1 MNLQDKHL
9 KDFQLNDTLID
20 SDTINNV
27 LKHIDISEE
36 GLSVTSLS
44 TDNAKVQALSV
55 TGTFGENQQHGILYT
70 NRICGIQYSKDGTE
84 RTDYTNSVGSRSI
97 AIGAKNIGTQYD
109 QAIFGQANVL
119 QCAESIAA
127 GIGLSALNS
136 SKGQGTAL
144 FGLSNTVEQCQG
156 SLVCGTNNIL
166 STESMVSFVCGEN
179 NVAGK
184 KSKHVVMMNQGNR
197 IDDDCGMSIVGG
209 RYARVKDKMSF
220 VWNGAYEYPSD
231 YNKDHDR
238 YTSHGNGSFN
248 INPKLQSRGFYI
260 NEMSL
265 RELIQREIYEAAV
278 AGLSIVIP
286 YYRCDSSDNKTIRE
300 EVTFKDG
307 ETFKDGV
314 TYCFKT
320 GIGESGLSDYTFVFP
335 SALDPIPTEQ
345 YYRAEQYNGEIDP
358 ESYYYVSTSPQ
369 STSPQVYEYKKGSD
383 IKSGTTVYN
392 KIAQPVPLVKFTDNY
407 YYLLDPST
415 HNLNK
420 VKISNLFPKKATL
433 KII

>member
-1 MNLQDKHL
+1 MILHDKQL
-9 KDFQLNDTLID
+9 KEFRLSNKIID

-27 LKHIDISEE
+27 FKYIDISEE
-36 GLSVTSLS
+36 GLSVSSLS
-44 TDNAKVQALSV
+44 TDSAKLQALSV

-70 NRICGIQYSKDGTE
+70 NRICGIQYNKDGTE
-84 RTDYTNSVGSRSI
+84 YSDLSNSVGSRSI
-97 AIGAKNIGTQYD
+97 AIGAKNIGTGYD

-136 SKGQGTAL
+136 SNGQGTAL
-144 FGLSNTVEQCQG
+144 FGRLNTVEQCQG
-156 SLVCGTNNIL
+156 SLVGGIENVL
-166 STESMVSFVCGEN
+166 STRSFTSFVCGEKN
-179 NVAGK
+179 AAGK
-184 KSKHVVMMNQGNR
+184 NSPNVVMMNQGNR

-220 VWNGAYEYPSD
+220 VWNGANESPDSYD
-231 YNKDHDR
+231 KDQDR
-238 YTSHGNGSFN
+238 YTSHGKGSFN
-248 INPKLQSRGFYI
+248 VNPKLQSRGFYI

-286 YYRCDSSDNKTIRE
+286 YYRCDSTDSKTIRE

-320 GIGESGLSDYTFVFP
+320 GIGESGSDYTFVFIT
-335 SALDPIPTEQ
+335 SLDPVPTEQ
-345 YYRAEQYNGEIDP
+345 YYRIEQYKGEIDP
-358 ESYYYVSTSPQ
+358 ESYYYVSTS
-369 STSPQVYEYKKGSD
+369 SQVLEYKKGSD
-383 IKSGTTVYN
+383 IKAGTTVYN

-420 VKISNLFPKKATL
+420 VKISNLFPKKASL
-433 KII
+433 KISF

>member
-1 MNLQDKHL
+1 MILQDKQL
-9 KDFQLNDTLID
+9 KELRLSDTLID
-20 SDTINNV
+20 STTINNV
-27 LKHIDISEE
+27 FKHVDISEA

-70 NRICGIQYSKDGTE
+70 NRICGIQYAKDGTE
-84 RTDYTNSVGSRSI
+84 RTEYTNSVGSRSI
-97 AIGAKNIGTQYD
+97 AIGAKNIGTGYD

-119 QCAESIAA
+119 ECAESIAA
-127 GIGLSALNS
+127 GIGLSALNGS
-136 SKGQGTAL
+136 NGQGTAL
-144 FGLSNTVEQCQG
+144 FGRLNTVEQCQG
-156 SLVCGTNNIL
+156 SLVGGLENVL
-166 STESMVSFVCGEN
+166 STKSYASFVCGDK

-184 KSKHVVMMNQGNR
+184 DSPNVVMMNQGNR

-220 VWNGAYEYPSD
+220 VWNGAYDYPGA
-231 YNKDHDR
+231 YIKDHDR

-278 AGLSIVIP
+278 AGISIVTP
-286 YYRCDSSDNKTIRE
+286 YYVCTSNKTILE

-320 GIGESGLSDYTFVFP
+320 GIGESGSDYTLVSP
-335 SALDPIPTEQ
+335 MTLDPIPTVQ
-345 YYRAEQYNGEIDP
+345 YYRIAKYNGEIDP
-358 ESYYYVSTSPQ
+358 ELYYYVPTSSTFL
-369 STSPQVYEYKKGSD
+369 VIEYKKGSD
-383 IKSGTTVYN
+383 IEAGTTVYN
-392 KIAQPVPLVKFTDNY
+392 KVAQPVPLAKFDDNS

-433 KII
+433 KIV